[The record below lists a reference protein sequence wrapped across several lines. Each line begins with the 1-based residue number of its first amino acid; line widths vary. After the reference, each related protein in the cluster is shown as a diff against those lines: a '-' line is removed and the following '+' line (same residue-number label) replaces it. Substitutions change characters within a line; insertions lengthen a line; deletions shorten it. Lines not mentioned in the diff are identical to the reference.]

1 MPAGEVCDMD
11 DEIVILIRVIVAACA
26 ALPFVVFLISYLRTR
41 MIRLLL
47 AASGFGVFMV
57 KEILL
62 AAGTFTLVVNEKNP
76 NAPVITHS
84 QLTLLEAGIDLAI
97 IVLFLV
103 ALLWKKGASV
113 EGQAG
118 AGDKKDSV

>member
-1 MPAGEVCDMD
+1 MD
-11 DEIVILIRVIVAACA
+11 DQLAIVIRLIVAVCA
-26 ALPFVVFLISYLRTR
+26 LIPFVVLLLGYLRTR
-41 MIRLLL
+41 MTRLLL
-47 AASGFGVFMV
+47 AALGFGVFMV

-84 QLTLLEAGIDLAI
+84 QLALLEAGIDLAI

-113 EGQAG
+113 EGQTG